1 MRENISGLDVFEE
14 RWKVA
19 LEAKYV
25 VYEFSEQMVI
35 NLERTYAQSYIC
47 ERICLCVRVW
57 FCAPSNSCFNWK
69 MWIVQLGYLGYE
81 HHTWIY
87 DTNNP
92 KTNASKYHGTYL
104 QFQIQR
110 YFATFLFLKFFCERR
125 LSERDHEKN
134 IFPFPHKR
142 YITFISSVKKP
153 WKLMWVLFN
162 NFFKKE
168 LFPQGNSNS
177 R

>member
-1 MRENISGLDVFEE
+1 ML
-14 RWKVA
+14 KVIF
-19 LEAKYV
+19 V
-25 VYEFSEQMVI
+25 SV
-35 NLERTYAQSYIC
+35 
-47 ERICLCVRVW
+47 CLCVRVW

-69 MWIVQLGYLGYE
+69 MWILQVEYLGYE

-142 YITFISSVKKP
+142 YITFIFSVKNLENLCGSYSITFLKRTSFL
-153 WKLMWVLFN
+153 KAIQTVDNVIMQ
-162 NFFKKE
+162 K
-168 LFPQGNSNS
+168 GI
-177 R
+177 

>member
-1 MRENISGLDVFEE
+1 ML
-14 RWKVA
+14 KVIF
-19 LEAKYV
+19 V
-25 VYEFSEQMVI
+25 SV
-35 NLERTYAQSYIC
+35 
-47 ERICLCVRVW
+47 CLCVRVW

-69 MWIVQLGYLGYE
+69 MWIVQVEYLGYE

-110 YFATFLFLKFFCERR
+110 YFATFLFLKFFLWKAFEW
-125 LSERDHEKN
+125 
-134 IFPFPHKR
+134 KR
-142 YITFISSVKKP
+142 SWKEYFSISSQKIYYFYFFCKKP

>member
-1 MRENISGLDVFEE
+1 ML
-14 RWKVA
+14 KVIF
-19 LEAKYV
+19 V
-25 VYEFSEQMVI
+25 SV
-35 NLERTYAQSYIC
+35 
-47 ERICLCVRVW
+47 CLCVRVW

-69 MWIVQLGYLGYE
+69 MWIAQVEYLGYE

-142 YITFISSVKKP
+142 YITFIFSVKNLENLCGSYSITFLKRSSFL
-153 WKLMWVLFN
+153 KAIQTVDNVIMQ
-162 NFFKKE
+162 K
-168 LFPQGNSNS
+168 GI
-177 R
+177 

>member
-47 ERICLCVRVW
+47 ERMCVRVW

-69 MWIVQLGYLGYE
+69 MWIVQLEYLGYE

-142 YITFISSVKKP
+142 YITFIFSVKN
-153 WKLMWVLFN
+153 LENLCGSSE
-162 NFFKKE
+162 KE
-168 LFPQGNSNS
+168 KSQ
-177 R
+177 